1 MPIEITLVL
10 SLIFFEKSE
19 DEWWESEDTSWLLLF
34 SACSGNQ
41 PKIQL
46 ICQESPNE
54 EMSGKYQM
62 LKFVLDFLKTAKLV
76 FSLISQIRDGVHFF
90 FMYRLFYE
98 LTTSGALLSMAEEE
112 TDVAFLDNIKR
123 R

>member
-1 MPIEITLVL
+1 MSHYAWDAHGDYSGFITVFL
-10 SLIFFEKSE
+10 EKSE

-62 LKFVLDFLKTAKLV
+62 LKFVLDFLKTANTG
-76 FSLISQIRDGVHFF
+76 F
-90 FMYRLFYE
+90 
-98 LTTSGALLSMAEEE
+98 LL
-112 TDVAFLDNIKR
+112 N
-123 R
+123 